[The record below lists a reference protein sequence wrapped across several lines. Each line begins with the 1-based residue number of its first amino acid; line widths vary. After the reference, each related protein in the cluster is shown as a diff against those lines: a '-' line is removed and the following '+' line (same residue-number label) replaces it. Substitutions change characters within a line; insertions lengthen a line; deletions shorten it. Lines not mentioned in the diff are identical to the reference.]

1 MSSSIFITAIG
12 VSIIYVIFKFI
23 EMRIIVKENKPLKVL
38 FRDTLIVYL
47 SVLLGNFVL
56 TQISP
61 NIDLNTTPEIFTN
74 DPSF

>member
-1 MSSSIFITAIG
+1 
-12 VSIIYVIFKFI
+12 
-23 EMRIIVKENKPLKVL
+23 MRIIVKENKPLKVL

-61 NIDLNTTPEIFTN
+61 NIDLDTTPEIFTN